1 MKTYRYTLKEGQS
14 TRTGLLS
21 LPSSWDEVTM
31 SIGVRRAIVA
41 LDDDALSIEIIRDS
55 IGTKHLHQIPD
66 DALLAVIGEVKR
78 HVSLS
83 AVPSRDG
90 FDRGTLE
97 QLQAIEDFVKYY
109 DASADWSTIRQQL
122 APLLRR
128 RPYIIPRSDIML
140 YCLATLQKIHSM
152 YRTTLFRKSSEVQE
166 GSPFGWFSIS
176 LQIAKTGVFGDINGV
191 MHRRFHDVA
200 IHLIEEQREADRI
213 QEMHR
218 SMSSRGSQYS
228 Y

>member
-1 MKTYRYTLKEGQS
+1 
-14 TRTGLLS
+14 
-21 LPSSWDEVTM
+21 M

-140 YCLATLQKIHSM
+140 YCLATLQKIACIGRHS
-152 YRTTLFRKSSEVQE
+152 FA
-166 GSPFGWFSIS
+166 S
-176 LQIAKTGVFGDINGV
+176 LQKYRKAVLLAGFPY
-191 MHRRFHDVA
+191 RYRSPRLAYSA
-200 IHLIEEQREADRI
+200 I
-213 QEMHR
+213 
-218 SMSSRGSQYS
+218 SMA
-228 Y
+228 